1 MKRANDRDH
10 AGSRSRAVTLF
21 VGIVAAMLV
30 VAGES
35 SDRAAGP
42 TAAAAFGAQLTPG
55 SGSQTTLTGRATF
68 YGPFRLKRQAGERD
82 VEVKARNAV
91 DIAVHTIKFRPVV
104 VRTSLPRNK
113 RDVAL
118 NARVPAAEWLA

>member
-1 MKRANDRDH
+1 MKRASDRDH
-10 AGSRSRAVTLF
+10 AWSRSRAVTLF
-21 VGIVAAMLV
+21 VGIVAAMLL
-30 VAGES
+30 VACKN
-35 SDRAAGP
+35 SDRAAGM
-42 TAAAAFGAQLTPG
+42 TAAAAFGAQFTPG
-55 SGSQTTLTGRATF
+55 SGSQSTLIGRATF
-68 YGPFRLKRQAGERD
+68 PGPFKIKRQAGEPG

-118 NARVPAAEWLA
+118 NARVTRTEWLA

>member
-10 AGSRSRAVTLF
+10 AWSRSRAVTLF

-30 VAGES
+30 VAGEN

-42 TAAAAFGAQLTPG
+42 TAAAAFGAQLTLG
-55 SGSQTTLTGRATF
+55 SGSQTTEIGRATF
-68 YGPFRLKRQAGERD
+68 PGPFNIERQTGEWD
-82 VEVKARNAV
+82 VEVRAHKAV
-91 DIAVHTIKFRPVV
+91 DIAVHTIRFRPVV
-104 VRTSLPRNK
+104 VRTSPPRNK

-118 NARVPAAEWLA
+118 NARVTRTEWLA